1 MGFDYYSSIKPSWFP
16 GEPLPLSIIII
27 AGGIVGILI
36 NYFSDVLPVYRN
48 LTQPSC
54 DNCGRKFPLPDYII
68 FYRCS
73 QCGSKRP
80 IRSIVVVIVS
90 MIMCVFLKFFPFS
103 GLGFFA
109 SLPILIFMAVIVV
122 IDIEHR
128 LVLIQTSIFGLF
140 LFLVYGAA
148 LNDFSTTMMG
158 GFVGFLIMLFF
169 YLKGKIFI
177 HMIGKI
183 RKKEINEI
191 AFGLGD
197 VIFGTILGFLVG
209 YPLII
214 GAIILSMLLLV
225 VVSFFLFLFL
235 FLSRK
240 YHAFSM
246 TLPFTTFQVI
256 GAIAILYMQYY

>member
-1 MGFDYYSSIKPSWFP
+1 M
-16 GEPLPLSIIII
+16 PLLLIII

-36 NYFSDVLPVYRN
+36 NYFSDVLPASRSI
-48 LTQPSC
+48 TQPSC
-54 DNCGRKFPLPDYII
+54 DACGEKFSLPDYII

-80 IRSIVVVIVS
+80 IRSIVVAIAS
-90 MIMCVFLKFFPFS
+90 MFMCGFLAFFPFS
-103 GLGFFA
+103 GLSFFA
-109 SLPILIFMAVIVV
+109 SLPMLIFMGVIIV

-140 LFLVYGAA
+140 LFLAYGAA
-148 LNDFSTTMMG
+148 LNNFSSTVMG

-169 YLKGKIFI
+169 YLSGKIFI
-177 HMIGKI
+177 HVIGKL

-225 VVSFFLFLFL
+225 VFSFFIFIFL

-256 GAIAILYMQYY
+256 GAIAILYLQYY